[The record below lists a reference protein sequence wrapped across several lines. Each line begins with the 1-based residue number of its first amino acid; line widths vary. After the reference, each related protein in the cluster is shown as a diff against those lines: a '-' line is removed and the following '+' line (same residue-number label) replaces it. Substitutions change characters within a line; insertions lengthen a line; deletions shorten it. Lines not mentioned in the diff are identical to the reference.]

1 MVYYYR
7 GDFKEQLEL
16 LRAHEDVAES
26 LDDKAR
32 HGMFYAW
39 LGFSLYYIEEC
50 RDSYHYLCRAIEL
63 GEEIGDQQVIGY
75 ACAWLT
81 WTCTELGLLDEAI
94 KFGERAQEI
103 AKLFPSDHYL
113 YFKTLGG
120 IAYACSLS
128 GDRKMGMDAGAE
140 LIDYG
145 QRHSNIRSLSLGH
158 YVKGYVHM
166 RSGDFESAIKCCKKA
181 LQIAKDPFY
190 SQISRFQLGINLA
203 LNNQFQEAEEAL
215 QEVLSYTKNLGCEI
229 LETPASGIL
238 GLILIANGQMN
249 DGLKR
254 LKEALMTSYEN
265 HRKPLIATF
274 EYSLG
279 QVYLQIVTKT
289 APISF
294 SIMARNVGF
303 ILKNVPSAGKKAED
317 HFKKAIEV
325 AKEMGANTILG
336 RALLDLGLLYRA
348 RGKSDQAGKCLT
360 EAIQIFERCELET
373 LVNRAKEALGFL
385 GP

>member
-1 MVYYYR
+1 LNFR
-7 GDFKEQLEL
+7 EKI
-16 LRAHEDVAES
+16 S
-26 LDDKAR
+26 
-32 HGMFYAW
+32 
-39 LGFSLYYIEEC
+39 
-50 RDSYHYLCRAIEL
+50 DSYHYLCKAIKL

-120 IAYACSLS
+120 IAYTCSLS
-128 GDRKMGMDAGAE
+128 GDRKRGMDAGTE

-158 YVKGYVHM
+158 YVQGYIHM
-166 RSGDFESAIKCCKKA
+166 RSGDLESAIKCCKKA

-190 SQISRFQLGINLA
+190 SQISRFLLGVNLA

-215 QEVLSYTKNLGCEI
+215 KEVLLYSQDFGCET
-229 LETPASGIL
+229 LGTPTSGVI
-238 GLILIANGQMN
+238 GLVLIANGQMS

-294 SIMARNVGF
+294 SIMAKNVGF
-303 ILKNVPSAGKKAED
+303 LLKNVPSAGKKAED

-325 AKEMGANTILG
+325 AKEIGANTSLG
-336 RALLDLGLLYRA
+336 AALLYLGLLYKA
-348 RGKSDQAGKCLT
+348 RGRSDEAGECLT
-360 EAIQIFERCELET
+360 EAIEIFERCELET
-373 LVNRAKEALGFL
+373 LVNRAKEALGAL
-385 GP
+385 VP